1 MKTSQT
7 AKEDDFTF
15 DKRLYVVFLII
26 FTEVLGFSIALPLI
40 PYIGKEIGLS
50 EIQLGLIF
58 AVFSF
63 CQFFAAPIT
72 GKLSD
77 YFGRKP
83 LFILSQI
90 STFIGF
96 IVLGFANTAILLI
109 IARLIDGLFGSNMTV
124 SQAYISDI
132 TKPKH
137 RTRVFSYS
145 SAVFGAGLIFGP
157 SIQAILSS
165 INYSI
170 PMFFSAGITL
180 ISIILVIFLPETIS
194 KSTHKISIK
203 FNDIFPLE
211 ETKRY
216 FRSIK
221 VRNKL
226 IMFFVYNFGFQLFIS
241 GFSLFAII
249 QFNSSPPEVGLFLSW
264 IGITRVIIQ
273 TLLISRMLRV
283 MGENRLLISGIISM
297 VITMVTLAFSTEFL
311 IVLIPLIFLSY
322 GTGVSRPILMSKMTN
337 SVIQKDTASVI
348 GISNGLNS
356 IAQIVTP
363 IAMGTIL
370 EYYPSQTLP
379 LISGLIFI
387 SLFLFLKN
395 ESKKPLFIN
404 SKHKNIS

>member
-1 MKTSQT
+1 MKTSRIP
-7 AKEDDFTF
+7 KEDDFTF

-40 PYIGKEIGLS
+40 PFIGIEFGLS
-50 EIQLGLIF
+50 EIQIGLIF

-77 YFGRKP
+77 QFGRKP

-109 IARLIDGLFGSNMTV
+109 ISRLIDGLLGSNMTV

-132 TKPKH
+132 TEPKH
-137 RTRVFSYS
+137 RTRVFGYS
-145 SAVFGAGLIFGP
+145 SGVFGAGLIFGP
-157 SIQAILSS
+157 LISSILSN

-194 KSTHKISIK
+194 KKTHEFSLS
-203 FNDIFPLE
+203 FNDVFPLE
-211 ETKRY
+211 EAKR
-216 FRSIK
+216 FFKSIE

-226 IMFFVYNFGFQLFIS
+226 LMFFVYNFGFQLFIS
-241 GFSLFAII
+241 GFTLFVEI
-249 QFNSSPPEVGLFLSW
+249 QINSNPQEVGIFLSW

-273 TLLISRMLRV
+273 TLLISRMIKLL
-283 MGENRLLISGIISM
+283 GENRLLITGIISM
-297 VITMVTLAFSTEFL
+297 TITMITLAFSTEFL
-311 IVLIPLIFLSY
+311 FFFIPLVFLSY

-337 SVIQKDTASVI
+337 SVNQKDTASVI

-356 IAQIVTP
+356 IAQIITP
-363 IAMGTIL
+363 ITMGIIL
-370 EYYPSQTLP
+370 EYFPSQTLP
-379 LISGLIFI
+379 LISALIFI
-387 SLFLFLKN
+387 SIFLFLKN
-395 ESKKPLFIN
+395 NSKKPLFKN

>member
-1 MKTSQT
+1 
-7 AKEDDFTF
+7 
-15 DKRLYVVFLII
+15 
-26 FTEVLGFSIALPLI
+26 
-40 PYIGKEIGLS
+40 
-50 EIQLGLIF
+50 
-58 AVFSF
+58 
-63 CQFFAAPIT
+63 
-72 GKLSD
+72 
-77 YFGRKP
+77 
-83 LFILSQI
+83 
-90 STFIGF
+90 
-96 IVLGFANTAILLI
+96 
-109 IARLIDGLFGSNMTV
+109 
-124 SQAYISDI
+124 
-132 TKPKH
+132 
-137 RTRVFSYS
+137 
-145 SAVFGAGLIFGP
+145 
-157 SIQAILSS
+157 
-165 INYSI
+165 
-170 PMFFSAGITL
+170 
-180 ISIILVIFLPETIS
+180 
-194 KSTHKISIK
+194 
-203 FNDIFPLE
+203 
-211 ETKRY
+211 
-216 FRSIK
+216 
-221 VRNKL
+221 
-226 IMFFVYNFGFQLFIS
+226 MFFVYNFGFQLFIS

-297 VITMVTLAFSTEFL
+297 VITMVTLAISTEFL

-337 SVIQKDTASVI
+337 SVKQKDTASII